1 MMESKTPPMMRTVV
15 RIALMLLASGAVLAL
30 SAGVAYT
37 AQQGA
42 KPPAGAPDSQIGRS
56 FQVPY
61 RLTDTNH
68 FLVRV
73 RLNGKGPFNF
83 LVDSG
88 APTLYV
94 STETAKK
101 VGLKP
106 DPVEFWTPVDRL
118 DLEGGAR
125 LEAVKARVEDPFQLV
140 GMNALGLPG
149 ASIDGILGFT
159 ILARFRLEIDLTQDR
174 MIWTR
179 LAHEPRDPPVPK
191 RRPGEKPAVPAGIQA
206 MSTLGSFA
214 KGLAFVL
221 GKQPE
226 DEQRLHGFLGLEWVE
241 KKRDGRADVEIIR
254 VFAGSPAEKAGLQSG
269 DRIESINRRAITGLK
284 GARAALSLAQPGD
297 KVAIVIRRGRPGND
311 REVVI
316 SIVTGDGL

>member
-1 MMESKTPPMMRTVV
+1 MFRTVV
-15 RIALMLLASGAVLAL
+15 RIALMLLVSVAVLAL
-30 SAGVAYT
+30 PAGLAYT
-37 AQQGA
+37 SQQGA
-42 KPPAGAPDSQIGRS
+42 RPPAGLPDSQIGRS

-61 RLTDTNH
+61 QLTDTNH

-106 DPVEFWTPVDRL
+106 DPSEFWTPVNRL

-174 MIWTR
+174 MTWTR

-191 RRPGEKPAVPAGIQA
+191 QRPGEKPAVPTGVQA

-241 KKRDGRADVEIIR
+241 KKGGARAEVEVRR
-254 VFAGSPAEKAGLQSG
+254 VLASSPAEKAGLEPG
-269 DRIESINRRAITGLK
+269 DRIKSINRREITGLK
-284 GARAALSLAQPGD
+284 GARAALSKAQPGD
-297 KVAIVIRRGRPGND
+297 KVAIVVRRGTPEND
-311 REVVI
+311 REVALFV
-316 SIVTGDGL
+316 VTGNGL

>member
-1 MMESKTPPMMRTVV
+1 MLESKTPPMMRTVV

-30 SAGVAYT
+30 STGMAYT

-42 KPPAGAPDSQIGRS
+42 RPPAGAADPQIGCS

-94 STETAKK
+94 STETARK

-106 DPVEFWTPVDRL
+106 DPVEFWTPVNRL

-191 RRPGEKPAVPAGIQA
+191 RRAGEKPAAPAGIQA

-241 KKRDGRADVEIIR
+241 KKADGRAEVEITR
-254 VFAGSPAEKAGLQSG
+254 VLAGSPAEKAGLRAG
-269 DRIESINRRAITGLK
+269 DRIQSINRRAITGLK
-284 GARAALSLAQPGD
+284 GARAALSRAQPGD
-297 KVAIVIRRGRPGND
+297 KVAIVVRRGRPGND